1 MKICRIDMGTK
12 IVSFEEVKPEYTGLG
27 GRGLT
32 SRIISDEVDAASHP
46 LGKNNKL
53 VIAPGLFAG
62 TLAPSS
68 GRLSVGT
75 KSPLTGGI
83 KESNA
88 GGTAAQSLA
97 KLGYKAI
104 IIENKP
110 ENQELNLIKITPE
123 GVTIEDAGYLKMKGN
138 YDVGN
143 ILREK
148 CGEKVTVMSVG
159 QAGEMRLTA
168 ASIAVTDP
176 EGRPTRHCGRGGT
189 GAVLGSKG
197 IKAIVIDP
205 GKENKVEYHDIDSFR
220 TAARNFSKSVLAH
233 PVSGQG
239 LPAYGTAVL
248 VNILNEAGG
257 LPTDNFR
264 DGRFEF
270 AESISGETM
279 FETIQKRK
287 GQTTHA
293 CHPGCIMR
301 CSQVYNDK
309 KGDYLTGGFEYET
322 IWAFGAHCHIK
333 DLDSIAKMDKM
344 CDDFGVDTIDTGV
357 AVGVAMEGGYLE
369 FGDDKGA
376 LKLLEE
382 IGKGSPIGRIIGN
395 GAAFTGQAFGTER
408 VPVVKRQAL
417 PAYDPRSVK
426 GQGVTYAT
434 TPMGADHTAGYA
446 VTSNILGV
454 GGVVDP
460 LKKEGQVEL
469 SRNLQIATAVL
480 DSLGFCIFVAF
491 PILDDE
497 TAFPEVANMINSK
510 YDTNFDI
517 NEILAGGQEVLKLE
531 KAFNQRAG
539 ITKVQDRLPEFFK
552 EEAVAPHNVTF
563 DFTDEELDKTL
574 EF

>member
-1 MKICRIDMGTK
+1 MKICRIDMSTK
-12 IVSFEEVKPEYTGLG
+12 TISFEEVKPEYVGLG
-27 GRGLT
+27 GRALT
-32 SRIISDEVDAASHP
+32 SRIISDEVDAISHP

-62 TLAPSS
+62 NLAPSS

-110 ENQELNLIKITPE
+110 KNLELNLIKITSE
-123 GVTIEDAGYLKMKGN
+123 GVTIEDASYLKMKGN

-143 ILREK
+143 ILRGK
-148 CGEKVTVMSVG
+148 HGEKITVMSVG

-220 TAARNFSKSVLAH
+220 KAARNFSKSILAH

-239 LPAYGTAVL
+239 LPTYGTAVL

-264 DGRFEF
+264 NGRFEF
-270 AESISGETM
+270 AENISGETM

-287 GQTTHA
+287 E
-293 CHPGCIMR
+293 
-301 CSQVYNDK
+301 K
-309 KGDYLTGGFEYET
+309 
-322 IWAFGAHCHIK
+322 
-333 DLDSIAKMDKM
+333 
-344 CDDFGVDTIDTGV
+344 
-357 AVGVAMEGGYLE
+357 
-369 FGDDKGA
+369 
-376 LKLLEE
+376 
-382 IGKGSPIGRIIGN
+382 
-395 GAAFTGQAFGTER
+395 ER
-408 VPVVKRQAL
+408 Q
-417 PAYDPRSVK
+417 
-426 GQGVTYAT
+426 
-434 TPMGADHTAGYA
+434 PMLVIPD
-446 VTSNILGV
+446 VS
-454 GGVVDP
+454 
-460 LKKEGQVEL
+460 
-469 SRNLQIATAVL
+469 
-480 DSLGFCIFVAF
+480 
-491 PILDDE
+491 
-497 TAFPEVANMINSK
+497 
-510 YDTNFDI
+510 
-517 NEILAGGQEVLKLE
+517 
-531 KAFNQRAG
+531 
-539 ITKVQDRLPEFFK
+539 
-552 EEAVAPHNVTF
+552 
-563 DFTDEELDKTL
+563 
-574 EF
+574 